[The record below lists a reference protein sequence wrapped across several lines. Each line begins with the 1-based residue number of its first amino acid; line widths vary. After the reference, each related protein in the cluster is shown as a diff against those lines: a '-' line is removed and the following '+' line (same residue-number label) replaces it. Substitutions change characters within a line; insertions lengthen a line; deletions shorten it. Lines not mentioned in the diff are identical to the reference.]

1 MTRRGPG
8 SRVLIGTCAYA
19 FVAVSVVGGAFS
31 ATMALTT
38 AETTAVARRPAGKI
52 GPGYARIPLADLG
65 KPEKVAYSTPY
76 YPHPAPRE
84 PRPSQPTPLMIVV
97 PATLAPPMVI
107 AQADRSTD
115 SRPDIHRGY

>member
-38 AETTAVARRPAGKI
+38 AETTAVERRPAGKI
-52 GPGYARIPLADLG
+52 GPGYARIPPADLG

-76 YPHPAPRE
+76 YPHPAQRE

-115 SRPDIHRGY
+115 SRPDIHRAY

>member
-38 AETTAVARRPAGKI
+38 TETTAVARRPAEKI
-52 GPGYARIPLADLG
+52 GPGYARIPPADLG
-65 KPEKVAYSTPY
+65 KPEKVAYSTSY
-76 YPHPAPRE
+76 YPPRE

-115 SRPDIHRGY
+115 SRPDIHRAY